1 MIVLVNLW
9 HNRQNLIMSRLRQQS
24 PQHSPEP
31 TVEESN
37 LQSLQDYLHT
47 AIRRY
52 VRKVTRYEKAV
63 IADRD
68 PENLHQ
74 MRVGMRRL
82 RTALKTYGSGVQ
94 LPVTAREPQVAKVAR
109 RLGNLRDI
117 DVLLETLERQYW
129 PALPF
134 AEQLQLAK
142 VMEALTRD
150 RQKAFKRA
158 KSTLEGETYQNLKT
172 SIRAWLRSP
181 EYKPLG
187 RLPVAAIVP
196 EFVQPLLSRLWLHPG
211 WLVGTEFRSDRF
223 YPLTDLSPE
232 AAEAFLSEKGTPLHD
247 LRKQVKRV
255 RYQLDFCADWLGKD
269 LQPELKRMSRLQD
282 ALGIMQDSVVLE
294 EFLDKAL
301 DKHFKELM
309 PTLASI
315 LVQSRHRAWLEWQ
328 PLQTHYLGEGERR
341 DIYRMLLQV

>member
-1 MIVLVNLW
+1 MPSKQAS
-9 HNRQNLIMSRLRQQS
+9 RQDTEDSS
-24 PQHSPEP
+24 PR
-31 TVEESN
+31 
-37 LQSLQDYLHT
+37 SLQDYLHT

-63 IADRD
+63 VADVD

-82 RTALKTYGSGVQ
+82 RTALKTYGSVLN
-94 LPVTAREPQVAKVAR
+94 LPKSAGEPQVAKVAR
-109 RLGNLRDI
+109 RLGDLRDI
-117 DVLLETLERQYW
+117 DVLLETLEKQYW

-134 AEQLQLAK
+134 PEQLQLAK
-142 VMEALTRD
+142 VMQALTSD
-150 RQKAFKRA
+150 RQKAYKRA
-158 KSTLEGETYQNLKT
+158 KSTLEGDTYQLLKK

-181 EYKPLG
+181 QYKSLG
-187 RLPVAAIVP
+187 QLSVTAIVP

-211 WLVGTEFRSDRF
+211 WLVGTEFRGDRF
-223 YPLTDLSPE
+223 YPVTDLSPE
-232 AAEAFLSEKGTPLHD
+232 AAEAFLTEKGAPLHD

-282 ALGIMQDSVVLE
+282 ALGTMQDSVVLE
-294 EFLDKAL
+294 EFLDKSL
-301 DKHFKELM
+301 DKHFKQLM

-315 LVQSRHRAWLEWQ
+315 LVQSRHRAWLDWQ
-328 PLQTHYLGEGERR
+328 PLQEHYLNAEARR
-341 DIYRMLLQV
+341 GIYRVLLQV